1 VLLGRAGTESPRRDS
16 PVIWTPIVEADL
28 TEPALGVIATSVLA
42 SSGRRLDIPLFLAYR
57 GLPDAAVDRLNRLIR
72 TADALYS
79 QRRFGLFDGL
89 AGLGWVTE
97 HLARMLG
104 FDSTGL
110 NADTDAALL
119 GELERGAWR
128 GDFDWATGLAGLG
141 VYFRERLPAQAA
153 QHGLKLVEAHLAGR
167 NAWRPQM
174 EGAVWR
180 SHELNR
186 AWQTGQ
192 QTDSRARA
200 RQFLETA
207 LTAPLAENGFL
218 SGPAGTGL
226 VLLAASSPAEPKWDR
241 LVGLS

>member
-1 VLLGRAGTESPRRDS
+1 
-16 PVIWTPIVEADL
+16 VIWTPIIEADL
-28 TEPALGVIATSVLA
+28 VEPALAAITSAMLA
-42 SSGRRLDIPLFLAYR
+42 SAETRLDIPLFLAYR

-104 FDSTGL
+104 FDSSGL

-128 GDFDWATGLAGLG
+128 GSLDWPDGLAGFG
-141 VYFRERLPAQAA
+141 VYFRERLPAPPA

-167 NAWRPQM
+167 IAARPQM

-180 SHELNR
+180 AHELNR
-186 AWQTGQ
+186 AWQTGE
-192 QTDSRARA
+192 QTDSRGHAL
-200 RQFLETA
+200 QFLETA
-207 LTAPLAENGFL
+207 LIAPLAENGIL

-241 LVGLS
+241 LIGLS